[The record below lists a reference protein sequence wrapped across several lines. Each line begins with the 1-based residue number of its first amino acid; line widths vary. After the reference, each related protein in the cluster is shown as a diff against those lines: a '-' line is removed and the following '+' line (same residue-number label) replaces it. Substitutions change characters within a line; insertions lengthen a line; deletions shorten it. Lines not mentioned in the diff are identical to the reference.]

1 MTQAPTSNLELMMDT
16 LTQTLLSE
24 IRQHLGGH
32 TAPAGPLT
40 VSGEG
45 ALSSAF
51 PVTEL
56 ATACWSAAGLA
67 CAELL
72 KHNQADAPRVFV
84 DRRLASLWF
93 GWTLRPLG
101 WTLPSAWDALAGDY
115 ATCDGWIRLHT
126 NAPHHRRAVE
136 HVLGPH
142 QDKNA
147 LAQKVLTWKKGD
159 LEQAVIEAGGCAA
172 EMRST
177 EAWRQ
182 HVQGKSVALEPLIHQ
197 AQQAEAPLPNWDLP
211 PARPLHGVRILD
223 LTRIIAGPVATRF
236 LAGLGADVLR
246 IDPYGWDEPGVEHD
260 VILGKRCARLNLTN
274 AHDRHT
280 FEHLLKNADVIVHG
294 YRAGALEKLGY
305 GAEQRR
311 ALSPGLIDV
320 CLNAYGWTGPWRGRR
335 GFDSLV
341 QMSCGLA
348 ESGMAWKAA
357 AVPVPLPVQA
367 LDHAT
372 GYLMAAAVLHG
383 MRQRRQQGTG
393 YSARLSLARTAQLL
407 LDHPYPQQHS
417 VTPLAPVETSD
428 ENPET
433 ELTHWGAAQRLIAP
447 LRLNGTALLWALPA
461 TTLGSS
467 QPEWLRR

>member
-1 MTQAPTSNLELMMDT
+1 MDN
-16 LTQTLLSE
+16 LTQTLLAE
-24 IRQHLGGH
+24 IGQSLGH
-32 TAPAGPLT
+32 SAIPEIPLT
-40 VSGEG
+40 ISGEG
-45 ALSSAF
+45 ALNSAF

-67 CAELL
+67 CAQLL
-72 KHNQADAPRVFV
+72 QQNQGGVPQVFV
-84 DRRLASLWF
+84 DSRLASLWF

-101 WTLPSAWDALAGDY
+101 WPLPAAWDALAGDY
-115 ATCDGWIRLHT
+115 ATRDGWIRLHT
-126 NAPHHRRAVE
+126 NAPHHRKAVE
-136 HVLGPH
+136 QVLGPH
-142 QDKNA
+142 QDRSR
-147 LAQKVLTWKKGD
+147 LAQKVQTWEKGQ

-172 EMRST
+172 EMRSV

-182 HVQGKSVALEPLIHQ
+182 HIQGKSVALEPLIHQ
-197 AQQAEAPLPNWDLP
+197 LQQAEAPPAGWTLP
-211 PARPLHGVRILD
+211 PARPLHGVRVLD

-246 IDPYGWDEPGVEHD
+246 IDPYGWDEPGVEHE
-260 VILGKRCARLNLTN
+260 VILGKRCARLNLAN

-320 CLNAYGWTGPWRGRR
+320 CLNAYGWSGPWRGRR

-348 ESGMAWKAA
+348 ESGMAWKNAA
-357 AVPVPLPVQA
+357 IPVPLPVQA

-383 MRQRRQQGTG
+383 LRQRLQQGTG

-407 LDHPYPQQHS
+407 SDYPYPQHYPL
-417 VTPLAPVETSD
+417 TPLAAVTPAD
-428 ENPET
+428 ENLET
-433 ELTHWGAAQRLIAP
+433 ELTHWGPAQRLLPP
-447 LRLNGTALLWALPA
+447 LQLTGTALLWALPA
-461 TTLGSS
+461 AHLGSS

>member
-1 MTQAPTSNLELMMDT
+1 MDN
-16 LTQTLLSE
+16 LTQTLLAE
-24 IRQHLGGH
+24 IGQSLGH
-32 TAPAGPLT
+32 SAIPESPLT
-40 VSGEG
+40 ISGEG
-45 ALSSAF
+45 ALNSAF

-67 CAELL
+67 CAQLL
-72 KHNQADAPRVFV
+72 QQNQGGVPQVFV
-84 DRRLASLWF
+84 DSRLASLWF

-101 WTLPSAWDALAGDY
+101 WPLPAAWDALAGDY
-115 ATCDGWIRLHT
+115 ATRDGWIRLHT
-126 NAPHHRRAVE
+126 NAPHHRKAVE
-136 HVLGPH
+136 QVLGPH
-142 QDKNA
+142 QDKNL
-147 LAQKVLTWKKGD
+147 LAQKVQTWKKGQ

-172 EMRST
+172 EMRSV

-182 HVQGKSVALEPLIHQ
+182 HIQGKSVALEPLIHQ
-197 AQQAEAPLPNWDLP
+197 LQQAEAPPAGWTLP
-211 PARPLHGVRILD
+211 PARPLHGVRVLD

-246 IDPYGWDEPGVEHD
+246 IDPYGWDEPGVEHE
-260 VILGKRCARLNLTN
+260 VILGKRCARLNLAN

-320 CLNAYGWTGPWRGRR
+320 CLNAYGWSGPWRGRR

-348 ESGMAWKAA
+348 ESGMAWKNAA
-357 AVPVPLPVQA
+357 IPVPLPVQA

-383 MRQRRQQGTG
+383 LRQRLQQGTG

-407 LDHPYPQQHS
+407 SDHPYPQHYPL
-417 VTPLAPVETSD
+417 TPLAAVTPAD
-428 ENPET
+428 ENLET
-433 ELTHWGAAQRLIAP
+433 ELTHWGPAQRLLPP
-447 LRLNGTALLWALPA
+447 LQLTGTALLWAQPA
-461 TTLGSS
+461 AHLGSS